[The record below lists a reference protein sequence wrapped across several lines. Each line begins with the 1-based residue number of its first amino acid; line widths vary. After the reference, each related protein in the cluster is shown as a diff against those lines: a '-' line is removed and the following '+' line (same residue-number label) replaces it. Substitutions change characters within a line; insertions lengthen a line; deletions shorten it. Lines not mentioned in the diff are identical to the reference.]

1 MITTKH
7 ITTKQVKAKI
17 EGLKRMSELNPEDYA
32 EKDGWAESIVI
43 DQKSSLNAT
52 QLRKIFHY
60 VKLLRCEFKQQGGLD
75 RAKVAMMTPFWL
87 TLQEGSIS
95 ATTFMTCSL
104 LCSDLP
110 DAKIGKIL
118 KVHRTFWKPSW
129 HITSTTIRTIKSR
142 RERKRNGA

>member
-60 VKLLRCEFKQQGGLD
+60 VKSLRREFKQQGGLD
-75 RAKVAMMTPFWL
+75 RAKVAMMTPLLAYAAGRKHISDDFYDL
-87 TLQEGSIS
+87 LVTMFGSTRCQDRKDFES
-95 ATTFMTCSL
+95 ASNFLEAIMAYHKYY
-104 LCSDLP
+104 DK
-110 DAKIGKIL
+110 DNKK
-118 KVHRTFWKPSW
+118 
-129 HITSTTIRTIKSR
+129 
-142 RERKRNGA
+142 